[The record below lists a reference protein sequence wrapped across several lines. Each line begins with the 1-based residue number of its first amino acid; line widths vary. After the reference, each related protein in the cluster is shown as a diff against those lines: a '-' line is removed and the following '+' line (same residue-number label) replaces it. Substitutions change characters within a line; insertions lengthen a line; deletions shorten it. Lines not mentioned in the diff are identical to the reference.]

1 MNSLQQTQRPDWSK
15 VQKDS
20 FDPKQDKAP
29 GSYFTAPDR
38 HQIYYNIWKVWKTES
53 SGLDTTVLT
62 SLVCFQPTGAIRAQV
77 LFFHGIGEHVMRY
90 DHVFKLFTEAGILV
104 RGMDWRGHGRTV
116 LRNNE
121 AQAFDYSFDQ
131 CFEDMLQ
138 LHSIAIDNV
147 PDNLP
152 VFVMGHSMGGLM
164 TLAFVQKKRDKIPTL
179 RGCIAQA
186 PALKGLR
193 PGKASTALYILSSA
207 GPLSTLSAECLADTD
222 EGVLGY
228 VRDPLNHGRIT
239 ARLARD
245 MFRHEDWM
253 ISVAAEFNTPVLLCH
268 NFNDKI
274 TDAVA
279 SNGFVEAAASVDK
292 TFVGFDA
299 ALGLGHELHN
309 EPSINQDLFKKYIAW
324 ILERAN

>member
-1 MNSLQQTQRPDWSK
+1 MNSSQQTQRPDWSK

-38 HQIYYNIWKVWKTES
+38 HQIYYNVWKPAGT
-53 SGLDTTVLT
+53 
-62 SLVCFQPTGAIRAQV
+62 IRAQV

-90 DHVFKLFTEAGILV
+90 DHVFKPFAEAGILV

-138 LHSIAIDNV
+138 LHSIAIDGV
-147 PDNLP
+147 PNNLP

-164 TLAFVQKKRDKIPTL
+164 TLAFVQKKRNKLPTL

-193 PGKASTALYILSSA
+193 PD
-207 GPLSTLSAECLADTD
+207 GPVHPFLRWAVVNVVGGVLGRVSEPSGLDLNDINSTD

-253 ISVAAEFNTPVLLCH
+253 TSVAAEFRTPVLLCH

-299 ALGLGHELHN
+299 AMGLGHELHN
-309 EPSINQDLFKKYIAW
+309 EPSINQDLFKKYIGW